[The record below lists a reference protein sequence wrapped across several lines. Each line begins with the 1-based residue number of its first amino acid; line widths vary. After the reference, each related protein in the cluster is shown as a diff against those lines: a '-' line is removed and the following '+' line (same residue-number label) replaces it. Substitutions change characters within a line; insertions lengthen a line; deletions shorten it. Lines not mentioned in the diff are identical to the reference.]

1 MSDNDAVWAQVAK
14 GGILQD
20 LFGSQP
26 TFEDARIREIV
37 RTGDDLSITLDCRDR
52 IASQKHEPLWLR
64 VRLEFE
70 KPRSAELNVYSNDV
84 LAVSFREVDGRIVT
98 EFVQCTG
105 TWGKIVS
112 EGLEVVLDQEEPP
125 MEDELETETLR
136 LRLA

>member
-1 MSDNDAVWAQVAK
+1 MSESDAVWAQVAK

-26 TFEDARIREIV
+26 TFEEARIREIV

-64 VRLEFE
+64 VRLAFE